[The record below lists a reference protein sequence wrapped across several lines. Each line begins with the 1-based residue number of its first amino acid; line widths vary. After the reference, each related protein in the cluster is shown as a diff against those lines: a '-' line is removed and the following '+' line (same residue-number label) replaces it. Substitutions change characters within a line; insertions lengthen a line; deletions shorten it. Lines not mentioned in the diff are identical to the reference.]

1 MSNILEIILSGDTRQ
16 LDAALSKTQK
26 KLKDF
31 GDSTKAIGKSMSIYV
46 TAPITLAGGAAIK
59 FASDFQESLN
69 KVDVSFKNSSQEV
82 KDFAKTTLE
91 SFGIAEGTALDM
103 AALFG
108 DMSTSMGLT
117 TSEAANMSTSLVG
130 LAGDLASFK
139 NINIEEVTTALSSVF
154 TGETESLKKLGIVM
168 TEVNLKQ
175 FAMEQG
181 ITKNI
186 KQFTQAEK
194 VQLRYNYVMK
204 QTANAQGDFANTSGG
219 AANQMRIF
227 QETLKELGAE
237 FGQILLPIFTKII
250 KKVNGLLKE
259 FKALNPETKKIILVV
274 AGVAAAIGPLLV
286 VVGSLITNFGV
297 LAGAIAKVA
306 GSETMG
312 NLIKG
317 VKNLN
322 LAMLANPYV
331 IVAAGIVA
339 LTTAFVTLANKIAP
353 SVSTIDQLKHAFLGL
368 ADGTSSAR
376 LAMAEFDAQQLKNAK
391 AGAALS
397 PGVAPTGPNLPGQ
410 GPQADPTTFGLGL
423 LAPNAKAKKPFVAE
437 PRVKIESVEII
448 NGEEAAAQRDSLFK
462 GLFENFESTK
472 GLKFGGKIDI
482 EPLKKATT
490 EALNNLKSQLA
501 PKIDETINIMFDV
514 GPAIANALGGMAEAI
529 GNGTGSLGTILGGL
543 LGMLG
548 DMAVQL
554 GKTALQI
561 GIGMIAIKQ
570 AFKNPATAIAA
581 GIALIAL
588 GSIIKSKASSITNP
602 PQAAFAAGGI
612 VSGPVNA
619 LVGEYPGAKSN
630 PEVIAPLNKLKNIIG
645 EQGGGGNM
653 NVTGEFVVRGQ
664 DLVVA
669 LQRADK
675 TRSRIK

>member
-376 LAMAEFDAQQLKNAK
+376 LAMAEFEAQRAKNAK
-391 AGAALS
+391 KGAELS
-397 PGVAPTGPNLPGQ
+397 PGVAPTGPSLPGQ
-410 GPQADPTTFGLGL
+410 GPQADASTFGLGL
-423 LAPNAKAKKPFVAE
+423 LAPNAEAKKPFVAE

-514 GPAIANALGGMAEAI
+514 GPAIANALGGMAESI
-529 GNGTGSLGTILGGL
+529 GNGTASLGTILGGL

-602 PQAAFAAGGI
+602 PQAAFANGGI

-645 EQGGGGNM
+645 EQTGGGNM
-653 NVTGEFVVRGQ
+653 NVSGEFVVRGQ

>member
-31 GDSTKAIGKSMSIYV
+31 GNSTKAIGKSMSIYV

-69 KVDVSFKNSSQEV
+69 KVDVAFKNSSGEV
-82 KDFAKTTLE
+82 RDFAKTTLE

-108 DMSTSMGLT
+108 DMSTSMGLST
-117 TSEAANMSTSLVG
+117 DEAAKLSTSLVG
-130 LAGDLASFK
+130 LAGDLSSFK
-139 NINIEEVTTALSSVF
+139 NMNIEEVTTALNGVF
-154 TGETESLKKLGIVM
+154 TGETESLKRLGIVM

-186 KQFTQAEK
+186 KLFTQAEK
-194 VQLRYNYVMK
+194 VQLRYNYVMSK
-204 QTANAQGDFANTSGG
+204 TANAQGDFARTSDG

-237 FGQILLPIFTKII
+237 FGQILLPMFTKII
-250 KKVNGLLKE
+250 TKVNGLLKE
-259 FKALNPETKKIILVV
+259 FRALSPETKKVIIVI
-274 AGVAAAIGPLLV
+274 AGVAAAIGPLLIAIGTLTSTV
-286 VVGSLITNFGV
+286 IPALITGFGV
-297 LAGAIAKVA
+297 VTK
-306 GSETMG
+306 
-312 NLIKG
+312 
-317 VKNLN
+317 
-322 LAMLANPYV
+322 
-331 IVAAGIVA
+331 AAGLFRVAITAATGPVGLIV
-339 LTTAFVTLANKIAP
+339 TAITGLLAIFTSLADKIAP

-376 LAMAEFDAQQLKNAK
+376 LAMAEFNAQKLKNAQQ
-391 AGAALS
+391 GAALS
-397 PGVAPTGPNLPGQ
+397 PGVATTGPSLPGQ
-410 GPQADPTTFGLGL
+410 GPAADTSQFGLGL
-423 LAPNAKAKKPFVAE
+423 LAPNKIEETTKAVQDLTPTVAKLKTEMKGLANLPIATPVAE
-437 PRVKIESVEII
+437 TFNKIAKSTEDLKMAFEVNFGQIAQTMAQ
-448 NGEEAAAQRDSLFK
+448 NLGAAVVQGENLM
-462 GLFENFESTK
+462 G
-472 GLKFGGKIDI
+472 
-482 EPLKKATT
+482 
-490 EALNNLKSQLA
+490 ALA
-501 PKIDETINIMFDV
+501 
-514 GPAIANALGGMAEAI
+514 
-529 GNGTGSLGTILGGL
+529 GTILSALGGL
-543 LGMLG
+543 LQQMGAA
-548 DMAVQL
+548 AVAASQL
-554 GKTALQI
+554 ATTF
-561 GIGMIAIKQ
+561 AIPIVG
-570 AFKNPATAIAA
+570 AAA
-581 GIALIAL
+581 GLAAIAL
-588 GSIIKSKASSITNP
+588 GAILSGVGSKVQSGGFT
-602 PQAAFAAGGI
+602 AFANGGI

-653 NVTGEFVVRGQ
+653 NVSGEFVVRGQ

>member
-31 GDSTKAIGKSMSIYV
+31 GNSTKAIGKSMSIYV

-154 TGETESLKKLGIVM
+154 TGETESLKRLGIVM

-204 QTANAQGDFANTSGG
+204 QTANAQGDFANTSDG

-237 FGQILLPIFTKII
+237 FGQIMLPTFEKII
-250 KKVNGLLKE
+250 KKVNELLKE
-259 FKALNPETKKIILVV
+259 FRALTPQTKKVILVV
-274 AGVAAAIGPLLV
+274 AGVVAAIGPLLIAIGTLTSTV
-286 VVGSLITNFGV
+286 IPALITGFGV
-297 LAGAIAKVA
+297 VTK
-306 GSETMG
+306 
-312 NLIKG
+312 
-317 VKNLN
+317 
-322 LAMLANPYV
+322 
-331 IVAAGIVA
+331 AAGLFRIAITAATGPIGLIVTA
-339 LTTAFVTLANKIAP
+339 ITGLLTIFTSLANKIAP

-410 GPQADPTTFGLGL
+410 APAADTSQFGLGL
-423 LAPNAKAKKPFVAE
+423 LAPNKIQETTSAVKDLTPTVAKLKTEMKGLAELPIATPVAE
-437 PRVKIESVEII
+437 SFNKIAKSTEDLKMAFEVNFGQIAQTIAQNLGAAVVE
-448 NGEEAAAQRDSLFK
+448 GENLM
-462 GLFENFESTK
+462 G
-472 GLKFGGKIDI
+472 
-482 EPLKKATT
+482 
-490 EALNNLKSQLA
+490 ALA
-501 PKIDETINIMFDV
+501 
-514 GPAIANALGGMAEAI
+514 
-529 GNGTGSLGTILGGL
+529 GTILSALGGL
-543 LGMLG
+543 LQQMGAA
-548 DMAVQL
+548 AVAASQL
-554 GKTALQI
+554 ATTF
-561 GIGMIAIKQ
+561 AIPIVG
-570 AFKNPATAIAA
+570 AAA
-581 GIALIAL
+581 GLAAIAL
-588 GSIIKSKASSITNP
+588 GAILSGVGSKVQSGGFT
-602 PQAAFAAGGI
+602 AFANGGI

-645 EQGGGGNM
+645 EQGGAGNNM
-653 NVTGEFVVRGQ
+653 NVSGEFVVRGQ

>member
-117 TSEAANMSTSLVG
+117 TNEAANMSTSLVG

-154 TGETESLKKLGIVM
+154 TGETESLKRLGIVM

-175 FAMEQG
+175 FALEQG

-204 QTANAQGDFANTSGG
+204 QTANAQGDFANTSDG

-237 FGQILLPIFTKII
+237 FGQILLPMFTEII
-250 KKVNGLLKE
+250 TKVNGLLKE
-259 FKALNPETKKIILVV
+259 FKKLNPETKKIILVI
-274 AGVAAAIGPLLV
+274 AGIVAAIGPLLV

-331 IVAAGIVA
+331 IVTAGIVA

-376 LAMAEFDAQQLKNAK
+376 LAMAEFDAQRLKNAK
-391 AGAALS
+391 KGAELS

-423 LAPNAKAKKPFVAE
+423 LAPNAEAKKPFVAE

-514 GPAIANALGGMAEAI
+514 GPAIANALGGMAESI
-529 GNGTGSLGTILGGL
+529 GNGTASLGTILGGL

-602 PQAAFAAGGI
+602 PAAAFANGGI

-645 EQGGGGNM
+645 EQGGGNNM
-653 NVTGEFVVRGQ
+653 NVSGEFVVRGQ

>member
-31 GDSTKAIGKSMSIYV
+31 GNSTKAIGKSMSIYV

-154 TGETESLKKLGIVM
+154 TGETESLKRLGIVM

-204 QTANAQGDFANTSGG
+204 QTANAQGDFANTSDG

-237 FGQILLPIFTKII
+237 FGQIMLPTFEKII
-250 KKVNGLLKE
+250 KKVNELLKE
-259 FKALNPETKKIILVV
+259 FRALTPQTKKVILVV
-274 AGVAAAIGPLLV
+274 AGVVAAIGPLLIAIGTLTSTV
-286 VVGSLITNFGV
+286 IPALITGFGV
-297 LAGAIAKVA
+297 VTK
-306 GSETMG
+306 
-312 NLIKG
+312 
-317 VKNLN
+317 
-322 LAMLANPYV
+322 
-331 IVAAGIVA
+331 AAGLFRIAITAATGPIGLIVTA
-339 LTTAFVTLANKIAP
+339 ITGLLTIFTSLANKIAP

-410 GPQADPTTFGLGL
+410 APAADTSQFGLGL
-423 LAPNAKAKKPFVAE
+423 LAPNKIQETTSAVKDLTPTVAKLKTEMKGLAELPIATPVAE
-437 PRVKIESVEII
+437 SFNKIAKSTEDLKMAFEVNFGQIAQTIAQNLGAAVVE
-448 NGEEAAAQRDSLFK
+448 GENLM
-462 GLFENFESTK
+462 G
-472 GLKFGGKIDI
+472 
-482 EPLKKATT
+482 
-490 EALNNLKSQLA
+490 ALA
-501 PKIDETINIMFDV
+501 
-514 GPAIANALGGMAEAI
+514 
-529 GNGTGSLGTILGGL
+529 GTILSALGGL
-543 LGMLG
+543 LQQMGAA
-548 DMAVQL
+548 AVAASQL
-554 GKTALQI
+554 ATTF
-561 GIGMIAIKQ
+561 AIPIVG
-570 AFKNPATAIAA
+570 AAA
-581 GIALIAL
+581 GLAAIAL
-588 GSIIKSKASSITNP
+588 GAILSGVGSKVQSGGFT
-602 PQAAFAAGGI
+602 AFADWW
-612 VSGPVNA
+612 
-619 LVGEYPGAKSN
+619 YCK
-630 PEVIAPLNKLKNIIG
+630 
-645 EQGGGGNM
+645 
-653 NVTGEFVVRGQ
+653 
-664 DLVVA
+664 
-669 LQRADK
+669 
-675 TRSRIK
+675 RSSKCFSRRISRR

>member
-59 FASDFQESLN
+59 FASDFEESLN
-69 KVDVSFKNSSQEV
+69 KVDVAFKNSSGEV
-82 KDFAKTTLE
+82 RDFAKTTLE

-108 DMSTSMGLT
+108 DMSTSMGLST
-117 TSEAANMSTSLVG
+117 DEAANLSTSLVA

-139 NINIEEVTTALSSVF
+139 NMNIEEVTTALNGVF
-154 TGETESLKKLGIVM
+154 TGETESLKRLGIVM

-186 KQFTQAEK
+186 KLFTQAEK
-194 VQLRYNYVMK
+194 VQLRYNYVMSK
-204 QTANAQGDFANTSGG
+204 TVNAQGDFVRTSGG

-259 FKALNPETKKIILVV
+259 FKALTPQTKKVILVV
-274 AGVAAAIGPLLV
+274 AGVVAAIGPLLIAIGTLTSTV
-286 VVGSLITNFGV
+286 IPALVTGFGV
-297 LAGAIAKVA
+297 VTK
-306 GSETMG
+306 
-312 NLIKG
+312 
-317 VKNLN
+317 
-322 LAMLANPYV
+322 
-331 IVAAGIVA
+331 AAGVFRIAITAATGPIGLIVTA
-339 LTTAFVTLANKIAP
+339 ITGLLTIFTSLANKIAP
-353 SVSTIDQLKHAFLGL
+353 NVSTIDQLKHAFLGL

-410 GPQADPTTFGLGL
+410 APAADTSQFGLGL
-423 LAPNAKAKKPFVAE
+423 LAPNKIQETTSAVKDLTPTVAKLKTEMKGLAELPIATPVAE
-437 PRVKIESVEII
+437 SFNKIAKSTEDLKMAFEVNFGQIAQTMAQNLGAAVVE
-448 NGEEAAAQRDSLFK
+448 GENLM
-462 GLFENFESTK
+462 G
-472 GLKFGGKIDI
+472 
-482 EPLKKATT
+482 
-490 EALNNLKSQLA
+490 ALA
-501 PKIDETINIMFDV
+501 
-514 GPAIANALGGMAEAI
+514 
-529 GNGTGSLGTILGGL
+529 GTILSALGGL
-543 LGMLG
+543 LQQMGAA
-548 DMAVQL
+548 AVAASQL
-554 GKTALQI
+554 ATTF
-561 GIGMIAIKQ
+561 AIPIVG
-570 AFKNPATAIAA
+570 AAA
-581 GIALIAL
+581 GLAAIAL
-588 GSIIKSKASSITNP
+588 GAILSGVGSKVQSGGFT
-602 PQAAFAAGGI
+602 AFANGGI

-645 EQGGGGNM
+645 EQGGGNNM
-653 NVTGEFVVRGQ
+653 NVSGEFVVRGQ

>member
-69 KVDVSFKNSSQEV
+69 KVDVAFKNSSGEV
-82 KDFAKTTLE
+82 RDFAKTTLE

-108 DMSTSMGLT
+108 DMSTSMGLST
-117 TSEAANMSTSLVG
+117 DEAAKLSTSLVG
-130 LAGDLASFK
+130 LAGDLSSFK
-139 NINIEEVTTALSSVF
+139 NMNIDEVTTALNGVF
-154 TGETESLKKLGIVM
+154 TGETESLKRLGIVM

-186 KQFTQAEK
+186 KLFTQAEK
-194 VQLRYNYVMK
+194 VQLRYNYVMSK
-204 QTANAQGDFANTSGG
+204 TTNAQGDFARTSDG

-237 FGQILLPIFTKII
+237 FGQILLPMFTKII
-250 KKVNGLLKE
+250 TKVNGLLKE
-259 FKALNPETKKIILVV
+259 FRALSPETKKVIIVI
-274 AGVAAAIGPLLV
+274 AGVVAAIGPLLFAIGTLTSTV
-286 VVGSLITNFGV
+286 IPALITGFGV
-297 LAGAIAKVA
+297 VTK
-306 GSETMG
+306 
-312 NLIKG
+312 
-317 VKNLN
+317 
-322 LAMLANPYV
+322 
-331 IVAAGIVA
+331 AAGLFRIAITAATGPIGLIVTA
-339 LTTAFVTLANKIAP
+339 ITGLLTIFTSLADKIAP

-376 LAMAEFDAQQLKNAK
+376 LAMAEFEAQRAKNAK
-391 AGAALS
+391 KGAELS
-397 PGVAPTGPNLPGQ
+397 PGVAPTGPSLPGQ
-410 GPQADPTTFGLGL
+410 GPQADASTFGLGL
-423 LAPNAKAKKPFVAE
+423 LAPNAEAKKPFVAE

-514 GPAIANALGGMAEAI
+514 GPAIANALGGMAESI
-529 GNGTGSLGTILGGL
+529 GNGTASLGTILGGL

-602 PQAAFAAGGI
+602 PQAAFANGGI

-645 EQGGGGNM
+645 EQSGGGNM
-653 NVTGEFVVRGQ
+653 NVSGEFVVRGQ

>member
-46 TAPITLAGGAAIK
+46 TGPITVAGGAAIK

-69 KVDVSFKNSSQEV
+69 KVDVSFKNSSGEV

-139 NINIEEVTTALSSVF
+139 NINIEEVTNALSSVF
-154 TGETESLKKLGIVM
+154 TGETESLKRLGIVM

-186 KQFTQAEK
+186 KLFTQAEK
-194 VQLRYNYVMK
+194 VQLRYNYVMA
-204 QTANAQGDFANTSGG
+204 QTTNAQGDFANTSEG

-237 FGQILLPIFTKII
+237 FGQIMLPTFEKII
-250 KKVNGLLKE
+250 KKVNELLKE
-259 FKALNPETKKIILVV
+259 FRALTPQTKKVILVV
-274 AGVAAAIGPLLV
+274 AGVVAAIGPLLIAIGTLTSTV
-286 VVGSLITNFGV
+286 IPALITGFGV
-297 LAGAIAKVA
+297 VTK
-306 GSETMG
+306 
-312 NLIKG
+312 
-317 VKNLN
+317 
-322 LAMLANPYV
+322 
-331 IVAAGIVA
+331 AAGLFRIAITAATGPIGLIVTA
-339 LTTAFVTLANKIAP
+339 ITGLLTIFTSLANKIAP

-410 GPQADPTTFGLGL
+410 APAADTSQFGLGL
-423 LAPNAKAKKPFVAE
+423 LAPNKVQETTSAVKDLTPTVAKLKTEMKGLAELPIATPVAE
-437 PRVKIESVEII
+437 TFNKIAKSTEDLKMAFEVNFGQI
-448 NGEEAAAQRDSLFK
+448 AQ
-462 GLFENFESTK
+462 T
-472 GLKFGGKIDI
+472 
-482 EPLKKATT
+482 
-490 EALNNLKSQLA
+490 
-501 PKIDETINIMFDV
+501 
-514 GPAIANALGGMAEAI
+514 MAQ
-529 GNGTGSLGTILGGL
+529 SLGAAVVEGENLMGALAGTILSALGGL
-543 LGMLG
+543 LQQMGAA
-548 DMAVQL
+548 AVAASQL
-554 GKTALQI
+554 ATTF
-561 GIGMIAIKQ
+561 AIPIVG
-570 AFKNPATAIAA
+570 AAA
-581 GIALIAL
+581 GLAAIAL
-588 GSIIKSKASSITNP
+588 GAILSGVGSKVQSGGFT
-602 PQAAFAAGGI
+602 AFANGGI

-653 NVTGEFVVRGQ
+653 NVSGEFVVRGQ

>member
-46 TAPITLAGGAAIK
+46 TGPITVAGGAAIK

-69 KVDVSFKNSSQEV
+69 KVDVSFKNSSGEV

-117 TSEAANMSTSLVG
+117 TNEAANMSTSLVG

-139 NINIEEVTTALSSVF
+139 NINIEEVTNALSSVF
-154 TGETESLKKLGIVM
+154 TGETESLKRLGIVM

-186 KQFTQAEK
+186 KLFTQAEK
-194 VQLRYNYVMK
+194 VQLRYNYVMA
-204 QTANAQGDFANTSGG
+204 QTTNAQGDFANTSEG

-237 FGQILLPIFTKII
+237 FGQIMLPTFEKII
-250 KKVNGLLKE
+250 KKVNELLKE
-259 FKALNPETKKIILVV
+259 FRALTPQTKKVILVV
-274 AGVAAAIGPLLV
+274 AGVVAAIGPLLIAIGTLTSTV
-286 VVGSLITNFGV
+286 IPALVTGFGV
-297 LAGAIAKVA
+297 VTK
-306 GSETMG
+306 
-312 NLIKG
+312 
-317 VKNLN
+317 
-322 LAMLANPYV
+322 
-331 IVAAGIVA
+331 AAGLFRIAITAATGPIGLIVTA
-339 LTTAFVTLANKIAP
+339 ITGLLTIFTSLANKIAP
-353 SVSTIDQLKHAFLGL
+353 NVSTINQLKHAFLGL

-376 LAMAEFDAQQLKNAK
+376 LAMAEFNAEQLKNAK

-410 GPQADPTTFGLGL
+410 APAADTSQFGLGL
-423 LAPNAKAKKPFVAE
+423 LAPNKVQETTSAVKDLTPTVAKLKTEMKGLAELPIATPVAE
-437 PRVKIESVEII
+437 TFNKIAKSTEDLKMAFEVNFGQI
-448 NGEEAAAQRDSLFK
+448 AQ
-462 GLFENFESTK
+462 T
-472 GLKFGGKIDI
+472 
-482 EPLKKATT
+482 
-490 EALNNLKSQLA
+490 
-501 PKIDETINIMFDV
+501 
-514 GPAIANALGGMAEAI
+514 MAQ
-529 GNGTGSLGTILGGL
+529 SLGAAVVQGENLMGALAGTILSALGGL
-543 LGMLG
+543 LQQMGAA
-548 DMAVQL
+548 AVAASQL
-554 GKTALQI
+554 ATTF
-561 GIGMIAIKQ
+561 AIPIVG
-570 AFKNPATAIAA
+570 AAA
-581 GIALIAL
+581 GLAAIAL
-588 GSIIKSKASSITNP
+588 GAILSGVGSKVQSGGFT
-602 PQAAFAAGGI
+602 AFANGGI

-645 EQGGGGNM
+645 EQGGAGNNI
-653 NVTGEFVVRGQ
+653 NVSGEFVVRGQ

>member
-46 TAPITLAGGAAIK
+46 TAPITVAGGAAIK

-117 TSEAANMSTSLVG
+117 TKEAANMSTSLVG

-139 NINIEEVTTALSSVF
+139 NINIEEVTLALSSVF
-154 TGETESLKKLGIVM
+154 TGETESLKRLGIVM

-204 QTANAQGDFANTSGG
+204 QTANAQGDFANTSDG

-237 FGQILLPIFTKII
+237 FGQIMLPTFEKII
-250 KKVNGLLKE
+250 KKVNELLKE
-259 FKALNPETKKIILVV
+259 FRALTPQTKKVILVV
-274 AGVAAAIGPLLV
+274 AGVVAAIGPLLFAIGTLTSTV
-286 VVGSLITNFGV
+286 IPALITGFGV
-297 LAGAIAKVA
+297 VTK
-306 GSETMG
+306 
-312 NLIKG
+312 
-317 VKNLN
+317 
-322 LAMLANPYV
+322 
-331 IVAAGIVA
+331 AAGLFRIAITAATGPIGLIV
-339 LTTAFVTLANKIAP
+339 TAITGLLAIFTSLADKIAP

-376 LAMAEFDAQQLKNAK
+376 LAMAEFNAQKLKNAK
-391 AGAALS
+391 EGAALS
-397 PGVAPTGPNLPGQ
+397 PGVGATGPNLPGQ
-410 GPQADPTTFGLGL
+410 GPTADPTTFGLGL
-423 LAPNAKAKKPFVAE
+423 LAPNAAETKPFVAE

-472 GLKFGGKIDI
+472 GLKFGGEIDI
-482 EPLKKATT
+482 EPLKKSTT
-490 EALNNLKSQLA
+490 EALNNLKSELA
-501 PKIDETINIMFDV
+501 PKISETISYMFDL
-514 GPAIANALGGMAEAI
+514 GPSISNAISGMAEAI
-529 GNGTGSLGTILGGL
+529 GSGTMSLGAILGGL

-548 DMAVQL
+548 DVIVQI
-554 GKTALQI
+554 GKTAIQA
-561 GIGMIAIKQ
+561 GVGMMAIKQ
-570 AFKNPATAIAA
+570 AFANPFTAIAA
-581 GIALIAL
+581 GVALVAFGALI
-588 GSIIKSKASSITNP
+588 KSQASSIGQQQT
-602 PQAAFAAGGI
+602 AFANGGI

-653 NVTGEFVVRGQ
+653 NVSGEFVVRGQ

>member
-69 KVDVSFKNSSQEV
+69 KVDVAFKNSSQEV

-108 DMSTSMGLT
+108 DMSTSMGLST
-117 TSEAANMSTSLVG
+117 DEAAKLSTSLVG
-130 LAGDLASFK
+130 LAGDLSSFK
-139 NINIEEVTTALSSVF
+139 NMNIEEVTTALNGVF
-154 TGETESLKKLGIVM
+154 TGETESLKRLGIVM

-186 KQFTQAEK
+186 KLFTQAEK
-194 VQLRYNYVMK
+194 VQLRYNYVMA
-204 QTANAQGDFANTSGG
+204 QTTNAQGDFARTSDG

-237 FGQILLPIFTKII
+237 FGQIMLPTFEKII
-250 KKVNGLLKE
+250 KKVNELLKE
-259 FKALNPETKKIILVV
+259 FRALTPQTKKVILVV
-274 AGVAAAIGPLLV
+274 AGVVAAIGPLLFAIGTLTSTV
-286 VVGSLITNFGV
+286 IPALITGFGV
-297 LAGAIAKVA
+297 VTK
-306 GSETMG
+306 
-312 NLIKG
+312 
-317 VKNLN
+317 
-322 LAMLANPYV
+322 
-331 IVAAGIVA
+331 AAGLFRIAITAATGPIGLIV
-339 LTTAFVTLANKIAP
+339 TAITGLLAIFTSLADKIAP

-376 LAMAEFDAQQLKNAK
+376 LAMAEFNAQKLKNAK
-391 AGAALS
+391 EGAALS
-397 PGVAPTGPNLPGQ
+397 PGVGATGPNLPGQ
-410 GPQADPTTFGLGL
+410 GPTADPTTFGLGL
-423 LAPNAKAKKPFVAE
+423 LAPNAAETKPFVAE

-472 GLKFGGKIDI
+472 GLKFGGEIDI
-482 EPLKKATT
+482 EPLKKSTT
-490 EALNNLKSQLA
+490 EALNNLKSELA
-501 PKIDETINIMFDV
+501 PKISETISYMFDL
-514 GPAIANALGGMAEAI
+514 GPSISNAISGMAEAI
-529 GNGTGSLGTILGGL
+529 GSGTMSLGAILGGL

-548 DMAVQL
+548 DVIVQI
-554 GKTALQI
+554 GKTAIQA
-561 GIGMIAIKQ
+561 GVGMMAIKQ
-570 AFKNPATAIAA
+570 AFANPFTAIAA
-581 GIALIAL
+581 GVALVAFGALI
-588 GSIIKSKASSITNP
+588 KSQASSIGQQQT
-602 PQAAFAAGGI
+602 AFANGGI

-645 EQGGGGNM
+645 EQGGGNNM
-653 NVTGEFVVRGQ
+653 NVSGEFVVRGQ

>member
-46 TAPITLAGGAAIK
+46 TAPITVAGGAAIK

-117 TSEAANMSTSLVG
+117 TNEAANMSTSLVG

-154 TGETESLKKLGIVM
+154 TGETESLKRLGIVM

-175 FAMEQG
+175 FALEQG

-204 QTANAQGDFANTSGG
+204 QTANAQGDFANTSDG

-237 FGQILLPIFTKII
+237 FGQIMLPTFEKII
-250 KKVNGLLKE
+250 KKVNELLKE
-259 FKALNPETKKIILVV
+259 FRALTPQTKKVILVV
-274 AGVAAAIGPLLV
+274 AGVVAAIGPLLFAIGTLTSTV
-286 VVGSLITNFGV
+286 IPALITGFGV
-297 LAGAIAKVA
+297 VTK
-306 GSETMG
+306 
-312 NLIKG
+312 
-317 VKNLN
+317 
-322 LAMLANPYV
+322 
-331 IVAAGIVA
+331 AAGLFRIAITAATGPIGLIV
-339 LTTAFVTLANKIAP
+339 TAITGLLAIFTSLADKIAP

-376 LAMAEFDAQQLKNAK
+376 LAMAEFNAQKLKNAK
-391 AGAALS
+391 EGAALS
-397 PGVAPTGPNLPGQ
+397 PGVGATGPNLPGQ
-410 GPQADPTTFGLGL
+410 GPTADPTTFGLGL
-423 LAPNAKAKKPFVAE
+423 LAPNAEVKKPFVAE

-645 EQGGGGNM
+645 EQGGGNNM
-653 NVTGEFVVRGQ
+653 NVSGEFVVRGQ

>member
-46 TAPITLAGGAAIK
+46 TAPITVAGGAAIK

-69 KVDVSFKNSSQEV
+69 KVDVAFKNSSAEV
-82 KDFAKTTLE
+82 RDFAKTTLE

-108 DMSTSMGLT
+108 DMSTSMGLST
-117 TSEAANMSTSLVG
+117 DEAAKLSTSLVG
-130 LAGDLASFK
+130 LAGDLSSFK
-139 NINIEEVTTALSSVF
+139 NMNIEEVTTALNGVF
-154 TGETESLKKLGIVM
+154 TGETESLKRLGIVM

-186 KQFTQAEK
+186 KLFTQAEK
-194 VQLRYNYVMK
+194 VQLRYNYVMA
-204 QTANAQGDFANTSGG
+204 QTTNAQGDFARTSDG

-237 FGQILLPIFTKII
+237 FGQIMLPTFEKII
-250 KKVNGLLKE
+250 KKVNELLKE
-259 FKALNPETKKIILVV
+259 FRALTPQTKKVILVV
-274 AGVAAAIGPLLV
+274 AGVVAAIGPLLFAIGTLTSTV
-286 VVGSLITNFGV
+286 IPALITGFGV
-297 LAGAIAKVA
+297 VTK
-306 GSETMG
+306 
-312 NLIKG
+312 
-317 VKNLN
+317 
-322 LAMLANPYV
+322 
-331 IVAAGIVA
+331 AAGLFRIAITAATGPIGLIV
-339 LTTAFVTLANKIAP
+339 TAITGLLAIFTSLADKIAP

-376 LAMAEFDAQQLKNAK
+376 LAMAEFNAQKLKNAK
-391 AGAALS
+391 EGAALS
-397 PGVAPTGPNLPGQ
+397 PGVGATGPNLPGQ
-410 GPQADPTTFGLGL
+410 GPTADPTTFGLGL
-423 LAPNAKAKKPFVAE
+423 LAPNADETKPFVAE

-472 GLKFGGKIDI
+472 GLKFGGEIDI
-482 EPLKKATT
+482 EPLKKSTT
-490 EALNNLKSQLA
+490 EALNNLKSELA
-501 PKIDETINIMFDV
+501 PKISETISYMFDL
-514 GPAIANALGGMAEAI
+514 GPSISNAISGMAEAI
-529 GNGTGSLGTILGGL
+529 GSGTMSLGAILGGL

-548 DMAVQL
+548 DVIVQI
-554 GKTALQI
+554 GKTAIQA
-561 GIGMIAIKQ
+561 GVGMMAIKQ
-570 AFKNPATAIAA
+570 AFANPFTAIAA
-581 GIALIAL
+581 GVALVAFGALI
-588 GSIIKSKASSITNP
+588 KSQASSIGQQQT
-602 PQAAFAAGGI
+602 AFANGGI

-653 NVTGEFVVRGQ
+653 NVSGEFVVRGQ

>member
-46 TAPITLAGGAAIK
+46 TGPITVAGGAAIK

-69 KVDVSFKNSSQEV
+69 KVDVSFKNSSGEV

-117 TSEAANMSTSLVG
+117 TDEAANMSTSLVG

-139 NINIEEVTTALSSVF
+139 NINIEEVTNALSSVF
-154 TGETESLKKLGIVM
+154 TGETESLKRLGIVM

-186 KQFTQAEK
+186 KLFTQAEK
-194 VQLRYNYVMK
+194 VQLRYNYVMA
-204 QTANAQGDFANTSGG
+204 QTTNAQGDFANTSEG

-237 FGQILLPIFTKII
+237 FGQIMLPTFEKII
-250 KKVNGLLKE
+250 KKVNELLKE
-259 FKALNPETKKIILVV
+259 FRALTPQTKKVILVV
-274 AGVAAAIGPLLV
+274 AGVVAAIGPLLIAIGTLTSTV
-286 VVGSLITNFGV
+286 IPALVTGFGV
-297 LAGAIAKVA
+297 VTK
-306 GSETMG
+306 
-312 NLIKG
+312 
-317 VKNLN
+317 
-322 LAMLANPYV
+322 
-331 IVAAGIVA
+331 AAGLFRIAITAATGPIGLIVTA
-339 LTTAFVTLANKIAP
+339 ITGLLTIFTSLANKIAP
-353 SVSTIDQLKHAFLGL
+353 NVSTIDQLKHAFLGL

-376 LAMAEFDAQQLKNAK
+376 LAMAEFNAEQLKNAK

-410 GPQADPTTFGLGL
+410 APAADTSQFGLGL
-423 LAPNAKAKKPFVAE
+423 LAPNKVQETTSAVKDLTPTVAKLKTEMKGLAELPIATPVAE
-437 PRVKIESVEII
+437 TFNKIAKSTEDLKMAFEVNFGQIAQTMAQNLGAAVVE
-448 NGEEAAAQRDSLFK
+448 GENLM
-462 GLFENFESTK
+462 G
-472 GLKFGGKIDI
+472 
-482 EPLKKATT
+482 
-490 EALNNLKSQLA
+490 ALA
-501 PKIDETINIMFDV
+501 
-514 GPAIANALGGMAEAI
+514 
-529 GNGTGSLGTILGGL
+529 GTILSALGGL
-543 LGMLG
+543 LQQMGAA
-548 DMAVQL
+548 AVAASQL
-554 GKTALQI
+554 ATTF
-561 GIGMIAIKQ
+561 AIPIVG
-570 AFKNPATAIAA
+570 AAA
-581 GIALIAL
+581 GLAAIAL
-588 GSIIKSKASSITNP
+588 GAILSGVGSKVQSGGFT
-602 PQAAFAAGGI
+602 AFANGGI

-645 EQGGGGNM
+645 EQGGAGNNI
-653 NVTGEFVVRGQ
+653 NVSGEFVVRGQ

>member
-31 GDSTKAIGKSMSIYV
+31 GNSTKAIGKSMSIYV

-69 KVDVSFKNSSQEV
+69 KVDVAFKNSSGEV
-82 KDFAKTTLE
+82 RDFAKTTLE

-108 DMSTSMGLT
+108 DMSTSMGLST
-117 TSEAANMSTSLVG
+117 DEAAKLSTSLVG
-130 LAGDLASFK
+130 LAGDLSSFK
-139 NINIEEVTTALSSVF
+139 NMNIEEVTTALNGVF
-154 TGETESLKKLGIVM
+154 TGETESLKRLGIVM

-186 KQFTQAEK
+186 KLFTQAEK
-194 VQLRYNYVMK
+194 VQLRYNYVMSK
-204 QTANAQGDFANTSGG
+204 TANAQGDFARTSDG

-237 FGQILLPIFTKII
+237 FGQILLPMFTKII
-250 KKVNGLLKE
+250 TKVNGLLKE
-259 FKALNPETKKIILVV
+259 FRALSPETKKVIIVI
-274 AGVAAAIGPLLV
+274 AGVAAAIGPLLIAIGTLTSTV
-286 VVGSLITNFGV
+286 IPALITGFGV
-297 LAGAIAKVA
+297 VTK
-306 GSETMG
+306 
-312 NLIKG
+312 
-317 VKNLN
+317 
-322 LAMLANPYV
+322 
-331 IVAAGIVA
+331 AAGLFRVAITAATGPVGLIV
-339 LTTAFVTLANKIAP
+339 TAITGLLAIFTSLADKIAP

-376 LAMAEFDAQQLKNAK
+376 LAMAEFNAQKLKNAQQ
-391 AGAALS
+391 GAALS
-397 PGVAPTGPNLPGQ
+397 PGVAPTGPSLPGQ
-410 GPQADPTTFGLGL
+410 GPTGDASQFGLGL
-423 LAPNAKAKKPFVAE
+423 LAPNKIEETTKAVQDLTPTVAKLKTEMKGLAELPIATPVAE
-437 PRVKIESVEII
+437 TFDKIAKSTEDLKMAFEVNFGQI
-448 NGEEAAAQRDSLFK
+448 AQ
-462 GLFENFESTK
+462 T
-472 GLKFGGKIDI
+472 
-482 EPLKKATT
+482 
-490 EALNNLKSQLA
+490 
-501 PKIDETINIMFDV
+501 
-514 GPAIANALGGMAEAI
+514 MAQ
-529 GNGTGSLGTILGGL
+529 SLGAAVVQGENLMGALAGTILSALGGL
-543 LGMLG
+543 LQQMGAA
-548 DMAVQL
+548 AVAASQL
-554 GKTALQI
+554 ATTF
-561 GIGMIAIKQ
+561 AIPIVG
-570 AFKNPATAIAA
+570 AAA
-581 GIALIAL
+581 GLAAIAL
-588 GSIIKSKASSITNP
+588 GAILSGVGSKVQSGGFT
-602 PQAAFAAGGI
+602 AFAAGGI

>member
-46 TAPITLAGGAAIK
+46 TAPITVAGGAAIK
-59 FASDFQESLN
+59 FASDFEESLN
-69 KVDVSFKNSSQEV
+69 KVDVAFKNSSGEV
-82 KDFAKTTLE
+82 RDFAKTTLE

-108 DMSTSMGLT
+108 DMSTSMGLST
-117 TSEAANMSTSLVG
+117 DEAANLSTSLVA

-139 NINIEEVTTALSSVF
+139 NMNIEEVTTALNGVF
-154 TGETESLKKLGIVM
+154 TGETESLKRLGIVM

-204 QTANAQGDFANTSGG
+204 QTANAQGDFANTSDG

-237 FGQILLPIFTKII
+237 FGQIMLPTFEKII
-250 KKVNGLLKE
+250 KKVNELLKE
-259 FKALNPETKKIILVV
+259 FRALTPQTKKVILVV
-274 AGVAAAIGPLLV
+274 AGVVAAIGPLLFAIGTLTSTV
-286 VVGSLITNFGV
+286 IPALVTGFGV
-297 LAGAIAKVA
+297 VTK
-306 GSETMG
+306 
-312 NLIKG
+312 
-317 VKNLN
+317 
-322 LAMLANPYV
+322 
-331 IVAAGIVA
+331 AAGVFRIAITAATGPIGLIV
-339 LTTAFVTLANKIAP
+339 TAITGLLAIFTNLANKIAP
-353 SVSTIDQLKHAFLGL
+353 NVSTIDQLKHAFLGL

-391 AGAALS
+391 IGAALS

-410 GPQADPTTFGLGL
+410 APAADTSQFGLGL
-423 LAPNAKAKKPFVAE
+423 LAPNKIQETTSAVKDLTPTVAKLKTEMKGLAELPIATPVAE
-437 PRVKIESVEII
+437 SFNKIAKSTEDLKMAFEVNFGQIAQTMAQNLGAAVVE
-448 NGEEAAAQRDSLFK
+448 GENLM
-462 GLFENFESTK
+462 G
-472 GLKFGGKIDI
+472 
-482 EPLKKATT
+482 
-490 EALNNLKSQLA
+490 ALA
-501 PKIDETINIMFDV
+501 
-514 GPAIANALGGMAEAI
+514 
-529 GNGTGSLGTILGGL
+529 GTILSALGGL
-543 LGMLG
+543 LQQMGAA
-548 DMAVQL
+548 AVAASQL
-554 GKTALQI
+554 ATTF
-561 GIGMIAIKQ
+561 AIPIVG
-570 AFKNPATAIAA
+570 AAA
-581 GIALIAL
+581 GLAAIAL
-588 GSIIKSKASSITNP
+588 GAILSGVGSKVQSGGFT
-602 PQAAFAAGGI
+602 AFANGGI

-645 EQGGGGNM
+645 EQGGGNNM
-653 NVTGEFVVRGQ
+653 NVSGEFVVRGQ

>member
-31 GDSTKAIGKSMSIYV
+31 GNSTKAIGKSMSIYV

-154 TGETESLKKLGIVM
+154 TGETESLKRLGIVM

-204 QTANAQGDFANTSGG
+204 QTANAQGDFANTSDG

-237 FGQILLPIFTKII
+237 FGQIMLPTFEKII
-250 KKVNGLLKE
+250 KKVNELLKE
-259 FKALNPETKKIILVV
+259 FRALTPQTKKVILVV
-274 AGVAAAIGPLLV
+274 AGVVAAIGPLLIAIGTLTSTV
-286 VVGSLITNFGV
+286 IPALITGFGV
-297 LAGAIAKVA
+297 VTK
-306 GSETMG
+306 
-312 NLIKG
+312 
-317 VKNLN
+317 
-322 LAMLANPYV
+322 
-331 IVAAGIVA
+331 AAGLFRIAITAATGPIGLIVTA
-339 LTTAFVTLANKIAP
+339 ITGLLTIFTSLANKIAP

-410 GPQADPTTFGLGL
+410 APAADTSQFGLGL
-423 LAPNAKAKKPFVAE
+423 LAPNKIQETTSAVKDLTPTVAKLKTEMKGLAELPIATPVAE
-437 PRVKIESVEII
+437 SFNKIAKSTEDLKMAFEVNFGQIAQTIAQNLGAAVVE
-448 NGEEAAAQRDSLFK
+448 GENLM
-462 GLFENFESTK
+462 G
-472 GLKFGGKIDI
+472 
-482 EPLKKATT
+482 
-490 EALNNLKSQLA
+490 ALA
-501 PKIDETINIMFDV
+501 
-514 GPAIANALGGMAEAI
+514 
-529 GNGTGSLGTILGGL
+529 GTILSALGGL
-543 LGMLG
+543 LQQMGAA
-548 DMAVQL
+548 AVAASQL
-554 GKTALQI
+554 ATTF
-561 GIGMIAIKQ
+561 AIPIVG
-570 AFKNPATAIAA
+570 AAA
-581 GIALIAL
+581 GLAAIAL
-588 GSIIKSKASSITNP
+588 GAILSGVGSKVQSGGFT
-602 PQAAFAAGGI
+602 AFAAGGI

-645 EQGGGGNM
+645 EQGGAGNNM
-653 NVTGEFVVRGQ
+653 NVSGEFVVRGQ

>member
-31 GDSTKAIGKSMSIYV
+31 GNSTKAIGKSMSIYV

-59 FASDFQESLN
+59 FASDFEESLN
-69 KVDVSFKNSSQEV
+69 KVDVAFKNSSGEV
-82 KDFAKTTLE
+82 RDFAKTTLE

-108 DMSTSMGLT
+108 DMSTSMGLST
-117 TSEAANMSTSLVG
+117 DEAANLSTSLVA

-139 NINIEEVTTALSSVF
+139 NMNIEEVTTALNGVF
-154 TGETESLKKLGIVM
+154 TGETESLKRLGIVM

-186 KQFTQAEK
+186 KLFTQAEK
-194 VQLRYNYVMK
+194 VQLRYNYVMSK
-204 QTANAQGDFANTSGG
+204 TVNAQGDFVRTSGG

-259 FKALNPETKKIILVV
+259 FKSLTPQTKKVILVV
-274 AGVAAAIGPLLV
+274 AGVAAAIGPLLIAIGTLTSTV
-286 VVGSLITNFGV
+286 IPALVTGFGV
-297 LAGAIAKVA
+297 VTK
-306 GSETMG
+306 
-312 NLIKG
+312 
-317 VKNLN
+317 
-322 LAMLANPYV
+322 
-331 IVAAGIVA
+331 AAGVFRIAITAATGPIGLIVTA
-339 LTTAFVTLANKIAP
+339 ITGLLTIFTSLANKIAP
-353 SVSTIDQLKHAFLGL
+353 NVSTIDQLKHAFLGL

-391 AGAALS
+391 VGAALS

-410 GPQADPTTFGLGL
+410 APAADTSQFGLGL
-423 LAPNAKAKKPFVAE
+423 LAPNKIQETTSAVKDLTPTVAKLKTEMKGLAELPIATPVAE
-437 PRVKIESVEII
+437 SFNKIAKSTEDLKMAFEVNFGQIAQTMAQNLGAAVVE
-448 NGEEAAAQRDSLFK
+448 GENLM
-462 GLFENFESTK
+462 G
-472 GLKFGGKIDI
+472 
-482 EPLKKATT
+482 
-490 EALNNLKSQLA
+490 ALA
-501 PKIDETINIMFDV
+501 
-514 GPAIANALGGMAEAI
+514 
-529 GNGTGSLGTILGGL
+529 GTILSALGGL
-543 LGMLG
+543 LQQMGAA
-548 DMAVQL
+548 AVAASQL
-554 GKTALQI
+554 ATTF
-561 GIGMIAIKQ
+561 AIPIVG
-570 AFKNPATAIAA
+570 AAA
-581 GIALIAL
+581 GLAAIAL
-588 GSIIKSKASSITNP
+588 GAILSGVGSKVQSGGFT
-602 PQAAFAAGGI
+602 AFANGGI

-645 EQGGGGNM
+645 EQGGGNNM
-653 NVTGEFVVRGQ
+653 NVSGEFVVRGQ

>member
-69 KVDVSFKNSSQEV
+69 KVDVSFKNSSGEV

-139 NINIEEVTTALSSVF
+139 NINIEEVTNALSSVF
-154 TGETESLKKLGIVM
+154 TGETESLKRLGIVM

-186 KQFTQAEK
+186 KLFTQAEK
-194 VQLRYNYVMK
+194 VQLRYNYVMA
-204 QTANAQGDFANTSGG
+204 QTTNAQGDFANTSDG

-237 FGQILLPIFTKII
+237 FGQIMLPTFEKII
-250 KKVNGLLKE
+250 KKVNELLKE
-259 FKALNPETKKIILVV
+259 FRALTPQTKKVILVV
-274 AGVAAAIGPLLV
+274 AGVVAAIGPLLIAIGTLTSTV
-286 VVGSLITNFGV
+286 IPALITGFGV
-297 LAGAIAKVA
+297 VTK
-306 GSETMG
+306 
-312 NLIKG
+312 
-317 VKNLN
+317 
-322 LAMLANPYV
+322 
-331 IVAAGIVA
+331 AAGLFRIAITAATGPIGLIVTA
-339 LTTAFVTLANKIAP
+339 ITGLLTIFTSLANKIAP

-376 LAMAEFDAQQLKNAK
+376 LAMAEFNAQKLKNAK
-391 AGAALS
+391 EGAALS

-410 GPQADPTTFGLGL
+410 APAADTSQFGLGL
-423 LAPNAKAKKPFVAE
+423 LAPNKIQETTSAVKNLTPTVAKLKTEMKGLAELPIATPVAE
-437 PRVKIESVEII
+437 SFNKIAKSTEDLKMAFEVNFGQIAQTMAQNLGAAVVE
-448 NGEEAAAQRDSLFK
+448 GENLM
-462 GLFENFESTK
+462 G
-472 GLKFGGKIDI
+472 
-482 EPLKKATT
+482 
-490 EALNNLKSQLA
+490 ALA
-501 PKIDETINIMFDV
+501 
-514 GPAIANALGGMAEAI
+514 
-529 GNGTGSLGTILGGL
+529 GTILSALGGL
-543 LGMLG
+543 LQQMGAA
-548 DMAVQL
+548 AVAASQL
-554 GKTALQI
+554 ATTF
-561 GIGMIAIKQ
+561 AIPIVG
-570 AFKNPATAIAA
+570 AAA
-581 GIALIAL
+581 GLAAIAL
-588 GSIIKSKASSITNP
+588 GAILSGVGSKVQSGGFT
-602 PQAAFAAGGI
+602 AFANGGI

-645 EQGGGGNM
+645 EQGGGNNM
-653 NVTGEFVVRGQ
+653 NVSGEFVVRGQ

>member
-46 TAPITLAGGAAIK
+46 TAPITIAGGAAIK

-69 KVDVSFKNSSQEV
+69 KVDVAFKNSSAEV
-82 KDFAKTTLE
+82 RDFAKTTLE

-108 DMSTSMGLT
+108 DMSTSMGLST
-117 TSEAANMSTSLVG
+117 DEAAKLSTSLVG
-130 LAGDLASFK
+130 LAGDLSSFK
-139 NINIEEVTTALSSVF
+139 NMNIEEVTTALNGVF
-154 TGETESLKKLGIVM
+154 TGETESLKRLGIVM

-186 KQFTQAEK
+186 KLFTQAEK
-194 VQLRYNYVMK
+194 VQLRYNYVMA
-204 QTANAQGDFANTSGG
+204 QTTNAQGDFARTSDG

-237 FGQILLPIFTKII
+237 FGQIMLPTFEKII
-250 KKVNGLLKE
+250 KKVNELLKE
-259 FKALNPETKKIILVV
+259 FRALTPQTKKVILVV
-274 AGVAAAIGPLLV
+274 AGVVAAIGPLLFAIGTLTSTV
-286 VVGSLITNFGV
+286 IPALITGFGV
-297 LAGAIAKVA
+297 VTK
-306 GSETMG
+306 
-312 NLIKG
+312 
-317 VKNLN
+317 
-322 LAMLANPYV
+322 
-331 IVAAGIVA
+331 AAGLFRIAITAATGPIGLIV
-339 LTTAFVTLANKIAP
+339 TAITGLLAIFTSLADKIAP

-376 LAMAEFDAQQLKNAK
+376 LAMAEFNAQKLKNAK
-391 AGAALS
+391 EGAALS
-397 PGVAPTGPNLPGQ
+397 PGVGATGPNLPGQ
-410 GPQADPTTFGLGL
+410 GPTADPTTFGLGL
-423 LAPNAKAKKPFVAE
+423 LAPNAAETKPFVAE

-472 GLKFGGKIDI
+472 GLKFGGEIDI
-482 EPLKKATT
+482 EPLKKSTT
-490 EALNNLKSQLA
+490 EALNNLKSELA
-501 PKIDETINIMFDV
+501 PKISETISYMFDL
-514 GPAIANALGGMAEAI
+514 GPSISNAISGMAEAI
-529 GNGTGSLGTILGGL
+529 GSGTMSLGAILGGL

-548 DMAVQL
+548 DVIVQI
-554 GKTALQI
+554 GKTAIQA
-561 GIGMIAIKQ
+561 GVGMMAIKQ
-570 AFKNPATAIAA
+570 AFANPFTAIAA
-581 GIALIAL
+581 GVALVAFGALI
-588 GSIIKSKASSITNP
+588 KSQASSIGQQQT
-602 PQAAFAAGGI
+602 AFANGGI

-645 EQGGGGNM
+645 EQGGGNNM
-653 NVTGEFVVRGQ
+653 NVSGEFVVRGQ

>member
-31 GDSTKAIGKSMSIYV
+31 GNSTKAIGKSMSIYV

-69 KVDVSFKNSSQEV
+69 KVDVAFKNSSGEV
-82 KDFAKTTLE
+82 RDFAKTTLE

-108 DMSTSMGLT
+108 DMSTSMGLST
-117 TSEAANMSTSLVG
+117 DEAAKLSTSLVG
-130 LAGDLASFK
+130 LAGDLSSFK
-139 NINIEEVTTALSSVF
+139 NMNIEEVTTALNGVF
-154 TGETESLKKLGIVM
+154 TGETESLKRLGIVM

-186 KQFTQAEK
+186 KLFTQAEK
-194 VQLRYNYVMK
+194 VQLRYNYVMSK
-204 QTANAQGDFANTSGG
+204 TANAQGDFARTSDG

-237 FGQILLPIFTKII
+237 FGQILLPMFTKII
-250 KKVNGLLKE
+250 TKVNGLLKE
-259 FKALNPETKKIILVV
+259 FRALSPETKKVIIVI
-274 AGVAAAIGPLLV
+274 AGVAAAIGPLLIAIGTLTSTV
-286 VVGSLITNFGV
+286 IPALITGFGV
-297 LAGAIAKVA
+297 VTK
-306 GSETMG
+306 
-312 NLIKG
+312 
-317 VKNLN
+317 
-322 LAMLANPYV
+322 
-331 IVAAGIVA
+331 AAGLFRVAITAATGPVGLIV
-339 LTTAFVTLANKIAP
+339 TAITGLLAIFTSLADKIAP

-376 LAMAEFDAQQLKNAK
+376 LAMAEFNAQKLKNAQQ
-391 AGAALS
+391 GAALS
-397 PGVAPTGPNLPGQ
+397 PGVAPTGPSLPGQ
-410 GPQADPTTFGLGL
+410 GPTGDASQFGLGL
-423 LAPNAKAKKPFVAE
+423 LAPNKIEETTKAVQDLTPTVAKLKTEMKGLAELPIATPVAE
-437 PRVKIESVEII
+437 TFNKIAKSTEDLKMAFEVNFGQIAQTMAQ
-448 NGEEAAAQRDSLFK
+448 NLGAAVVQGENLM
-462 GLFENFESTK
+462 G
-472 GLKFGGKIDI
+472 
-482 EPLKKATT
+482 
-490 EALNNLKSQLA
+490 ALA
-501 PKIDETINIMFDV
+501 
-514 GPAIANALGGMAEAI
+514 
-529 GNGTGSLGTILGGL
+529 GTILSALGGL
-543 LGMLG
+543 LQQMGAA
-548 DMAVQL
+548 AVAASQL
-554 GKTALQI
+554 ATTF
-561 GIGMIAIKQ
+561 AIPIVG
-570 AFKNPATAIAA
+570 AAA
-581 GIALIAL
+581 GLAAIAL
-588 GSIIKSKASSITNP
+588 GAILSGVGSKVQSGGFT
-602 PQAAFAAGGI
+602 AFAAGGI

>member
-69 KVDVSFKNSSQEV
+69 KVDVAFKNSSGEV
-82 KDFAKTTLE
+82 RDFAKTTLE

-108 DMSTSMGLT
+108 DMSTSMGLST
-117 TSEAANMSTSLVG
+117 DEAAKLSTSLVG
-130 LAGDLASFK
+130 LAGDLSSFK
-139 NINIEEVTTALSSVF
+139 NMNIEEVTTALNGVF
-154 TGETESLKKLGIVM
+154 TGETESLKRLGIVM

-186 KQFTQAEK
+186 KLFTQAEK
-194 VQLRYNYVMK
+194 VQLRYNYVMSK
-204 QTANAQGDFANTSGG
+204 TTNAQGDFARTSDG

-237 FGQILLPIFTKII
+237 FGQILLPMFTKII
-250 KKVNGLLKE
+250 TKVNGLLKE
-259 FKALNPETKKIILVV
+259 FRALSPETKKVIIVI
-274 AGVAAAIGPLLV
+274 AGVAAAIGPLLIAIGTLTSTV
-286 VVGSLITNFGV
+286 IPALITGFGV
-297 LAGAIAKVA
+297 VTK
-306 GSETMG
+306 
-312 NLIKG
+312 
-317 VKNLN
+317 
-322 LAMLANPYV
+322 
-331 IVAAGIVA
+331 AAGLFRIAITAATGPIGLIVTA
-339 LTTAFVTLANKIAP
+339 ITGLLTIFTSLADKIAP

-376 LAMAEFDAQQLKNAK
+376 LAMAEFEAQRAKNAK
-391 AGAALS
+391 KGAELS
-397 PGVAPTGPNLPGQ
+397 PGVAPTGPSLPGQ
-410 GPQADPTTFGLGL
+410 GPQADASTFGLGL
-423 LAPNAKAKKPFVAE
+423 LAPNAEAKKPFVAE

-514 GPAIANALGGMAEAI
+514 GPAIANALGGMAESI
-529 GNGTGSLGTILGGL
+529 GNGTASLGTILGGL

-602 PQAAFAAGGI
+602 PQAAFANGGI

-645 EQGGGGNM
+645 EQSGGGNM
-653 NVTGEFVVRGQ
+653 NVSGEFVVRGQ

>member
-46 TAPITLAGGAAIK
+46 TGPITVAGGAAIK

-69 KVDVSFKNSSQEV
+69 KVDVSFKNSSGEV

-139 NINIEEVTTALSSVF
+139 NINIEEVTNALSSVF
-154 TGETESLKKLGIVM
+154 TGETESLKRLGIVM

-186 KQFTQAEK
+186 KLFTQAEK
-194 VQLRYNYVMK
+194 VQLRYNYVMA
-204 QTANAQGDFANTSGG
+204 QTTNAQGDFANTSEG

-237 FGQILLPIFTKII
+237 FGQIMLPMFTKII
-250 KKVNGLLKE
+250 TKVNGLLKE
-259 FKALNPETKKIILVV
+259 FKALNPETKKVIIVI
-274 AGVAAAIGPLLV
+274 AGVAAAIGPLLI
-286 VVGSLITNFGV
+286 VVGSLVTNFGV
-297 LAGAIAKVA
+297 LAKAIAKVA

-331 IVAAGIVA
+331 IVTAGIVA

-410 GPQADPTTFGLGL
+410 APAADTSQFGLGL
-423 LAPNAKAKKPFVAE
+423 LAPNKVQETTSAVKDLTPTVAKLKTEMKGLAELPIATPVAE
-437 PRVKIESVEII
+437 TFNKIAKSTEDLKMAFEVNFGQI
-448 NGEEAAAQRDSLFK
+448 AQ
-462 GLFENFESTK
+462 T
-472 GLKFGGKIDI
+472 
-482 EPLKKATT
+482 
-490 EALNNLKSQLA
+490 
-501 PKIDETINIMFDV
+501 
-514 GPAIANALGGMAEAI
+514 MAQ
-529 GNGTGSLGTILGGL
+529 SLGAAVVQGENLMGALAGTILSALGGL
-543 LGMLG
+543 LQQMGAA
-548 DMAVQL
+548 AVAASQL
-554 GKTALQI
+554 ATTF
-561 GIGMIAIKQ
+561 AIPIVG
-570 AFKNPATAIAA
+570 AAA
-581 GIALIAL
+581 GLAAIAL
-588 GSIIKSKASSITNP
+588 GAILSGVGSKVQSGGFT
-602 PQAAFAAGGI
+602 AFANGGI

-645 EQGGGGNM
+645 EQGGGNNI
-653 NVTGEFVVRGQ
+653 NVSGEFVVRGQ

>member
-108 DMSTSMGLT
+108 DMSTSMGLST
-117 TSEAANMSTSLVG
+117 AEAANLSTSLVG

-139 NINIEEVTTALSSVF
+139 NMNIEEVTTALNGVF
-154 TGETESLKKLGIVM
+154 TGETESLKRLGIVM

-186 KQFTQAEK
+186 KLFTQAEK
-194 VQLRYNYVMK
+194 VQLRYNYVMA
-204 QTANAQGDFANTSGG
+204 QTTNAQGDFARTSDG

-250 KKVNGLLKE
+250 TKVNGLLKE
-259 FKALNPETKKIILVV
+259 FRALTPQTKKVIIVI
-274 AGVAAAIGPLLV
+274 AGVVAAIGPLLFAIGTLTSTV
-286 VVGSLITNFGV
+286 IPALITGFGV
-297 LAGAIAKVA
+297 VTK
-306 GSETMG
+306 
-312 NLIKG
+312 
-317 VKNLN
+317 
-322 LAMLANPYV
+322 
-331 IVAAGIVA
+331 AAGLFRIAITAATGPIGLIV
-339 LTTAFVTLANKIAP
+339 TAITGLLAIFTSLADKIAP

-376 LAMAEFDAQQLKNAK
+376 LAMAEFNAQKLKNAK
-391 AGAALS
+391 EGAALS
-397 PGVAPTGPNLPGQ
+397 PGVGATGPNLPGQ
-410 GPQADPTTFGLGL
+410 GPTADPTTFGLGL
-423 LAPNAKAKKPFVAE
+423 LAPNAEAKKPFVAE

-472 GLKFGGKIDI
+472 GLKFGGEIDI
-482 EPLKKATT
+482 EPLKKSTT
-490 EALNNLKSQLA
+490 EALNNLKSELA
-501 PKIDETINIMFDV
+501 PKISETISYMFDL
-514 GPAIANALGGMAEAI
+514 GPSISNAISGMAEAI
-529 GNGTGSLGTILGGL
+529 GSGTMSLGAILGGL

-548 DMAVQL
+548 DVIVQI
-554 GKTALQI
+554 GKTAIQA
-561 GIGMIAIKQ
+561 GVGMMAIKQ
-570 AFKNPATAIAA
+570 AFANPFTAIAA
-581 GIALIAL
+581 GVALVAFGALIKSQA
-588 GSIIKSKASSITNP
+588 GSIGQQQT
-602 PQAAFAAGGI
+602 AFANGGI

-630 PEVIAPLNKLKNIIG
+630 PEVIAPLSKLKNLMG
-645 EQGGGGNM
+645 EQGGGNNM
-653 NVTGEFVVRGQ
+653 NVSGEFVVRGQ

-675 TRSRIK
+675 TRARIK

>member
-108 DMSTSMGLT
+108 DMSTSMGLST
-117 TSEAANMSTSLVG
+117 AEAANLSTSLVG

-139 NINIEEVTTALSSVF
+139 NMNIEEVTTALNGVF
-154 TGETESLKKLGIVM
+154 TGETESLKRLGIVM

-186 KQFTQAEK
+186 KLFTQAEK
-194 VQLRYNYVMK
+194 VQLRYNYVMA
-204 QTANAQGDFANTSGG
+204 QTTNAQGDFARTSDG

-250 KKVNGLLKE
+250 TKVNGLLKE
-259 FKALNPETKKIILVV
+259 FRALTPQTKKVIIVI
-274 AGVAAAIGPLLV
+274 AGVVAAIGPLLFAIGTLTSTV
-286 VVGSLITNFGV
+286 IPALITGFGV
-297 LAGAIAKVA
+297 VTK
-306 GSETMG
+306 
-312 NLIKG
+312 
-317 VKNLN
+317 
-322 LAMLANPYV
+322 
-331 IVAAGIVA
+331 AAGLFRIAITAATGPIGLIV
-339 LTTAFVTLANKIAP
+339 TAITGLLAIFTSLADKIAP

-376 LAMAEFDAQQLKNAK
+376 LAMAEFNAQKLKNAK
-391 AGAALS
+391 EGAALS
-397 PGVAPTGPNLPGQ
+397 PGVGATGPNLPGQ
-410 GPQADPTTFGLGL
+410 GPTADPTTFGLGL
-423 LAPNAKAKKPFVAE
+423 LAPNAEAKKPFVAE

-472 GLKFGGKIDI
+472 GLKFGGEIDI
-482 EPLKKATT
+482 EPLKKSTT
-490 EALNNLKSQLA
+490 EALNNLKSELA
-501 PKIDETINIMFDV
+501 PKISETISYMFDL
-514 GPAIANALGGMAEAI
+514 GPSISNAISGMAEAI
-529 GNGTGSLGTILGGL
+529 GSGTMSLGAILGGL

-548 DMAVQL
+548 DVIVQI
-554 GKTALQI
+554 GKTAIQA
-561 GIGMIAIKQ
+561 GVGMMAIKQ
-570 AFKNPATAIAA
+570 AFANPFTAIAA
-581 GIALIAL
+581 GVALVAFGALIKSQA
-588 GSIIKSKASSITNP
+588 GSIGQQQT
-602 PQAAFAAGGI
+602 AFANGGI

-630 PEVIAPLNKLKNIIG
+630 PEVIAPLSKLKNLMG
-645 EQGGGGNM
+645 EQGGGNNM
-653 NVTGEFVVRGQ
+653 NVSGEFVVRGQ